1 MAYPKRNFLLKHKH
15 LTVASTCSY
24 ILCMPDQLSY
34 VLIPHKS
41 FYNYTNLSYKDHYIY
56 GIDVWVQYEE
66 TIVKSHSSYHES
78 RSKSIFYNIFGIEL
92 LLDLRFNFDTQN

>member
-1 MAYPKRNFLLKHKH
+1 
-15 LTVASTCSY
+15 
-24 ILCMPDQLSY
+24 MPVQLSY

-78 RSKSIFYNIFGIEL
+78 RSKSIFYKIFGIEL